1 MAEEKPAGA
10 APAETITT
18 NKTNRTMSYNRIDS
32 LLGTTGKLTPQAVEF
47 EEAVLGALMIDDNA
61 VTEVLSVVL
70 SEGSVPQDA
79 ADAQKQAVSNKLTA
93 FLTAR
98 FL

>member
-1 MAEEKPAGA
+1 V
-10 APAETITT
+10 TVVV
-18 NKTNRTMSYNRIDS
+18 SD
-32 LLGTTGKLTPQAVEF
+32 V
-47 EEAVLGALMIDDNA
+47 V

-70 SEGSVPQDA
+70 SEGSVPQEA
-79 ADAQKQAVSNKLTA
+79 ADAHKQAASNKLTA

>member
-1 MAEEKPAGA
+1 MVPGKRLYVMLFEKSGHAGSVSVVSVVVS
-10 APAETITT
+10 EVVVTVVV
-18 NKTNRTMSYNRIDS
+18 SD
-32 LLGTTGKLTPQAVEF
+32 V
-47 EEAVLGALMIDDNA
+47 V

-79 ADAQKQAVSNKLTA
+79 ADAHKQAVSNKLTA